1 MRRLLFIIWIALGLI
16 GLWLLISPITVNR
29 TRHWRVAVSQC
40 GHSVWR
46 NDMDEDIRRE
56 VEYFGTMNLTFAY
69 AGDDSRRQ
77 SEQIDSI
84 VASGVDLIIVAPNE
98 REGVT
103 DAVRRARQAGVRIVV
118 IDRRLSAPE
127 YDAYV
132 GTDNFALGYNAG
144 VYAATY
150 LKGKGR
156 ILEVSGLK
164 GSSPAMGRHS
174 GFVAALSE
182 YPDIHLMGTV
192 EGRWKAN
199 DAVQAFSDAVDEMG
213 MPDLVFAHNDEMALA
228 ISRSQ
233 SNRNQRLPIIGV
245 DGLDG
250 DGGGLDGVASGRLLA
265 TVVNPTGGS
274 KAVRKADSLLRG
286 LRVQRDCYLQAEIV
300 DGKTERVLRM
310 QMSVLNRRK
319 AQIDEYSERVAQY
332 IRGNAAHR
340 IVTFAMLFCLFV
352 LVGACFY
359 IYRAYRAKIDAH
371 QRLKE
376 SNERMAEMNSN
387 LGKAN
392 ERLAEAH
399 ATMKEQYDKIRTQRD
414 QLAFFSQEL
423 KETNDSFEALLRDVV
438 ERNYADPAF
447 DVEQLAEALCITRSQ
462 LFRKVKALCDTTP
475 SQVIRTARLRHAAE
489 MLATPNITV
498 SEVCYATGFSNP
510 SYFSK
515 VFREAFGCNPGAMEA
530 AHQQPA
536 QEGEDH

>member
-1 MRRLLFIIWIALGLI
+1 MRRFLFILWIALGLTA
-16 GLWLLISPITVNR
+16 LWLFVRLLAVNR
-29 TRHWRVAVSQC
+29 DSHWRVAVSQC
-40 GHSVWR
+40 GHSNWR
-46 NDMDEDIRRE
+46 NAMDEEIRRE
-56 VEYFGTMNLTFAY
+56 AEYLGTMDLTFAY
-69 AGDDSRRQ
+69 AGDNSRRQ

-103 DAVRRARQAGVRIVV
+103 DAVRRARKAGVRIVV

-127 YDAYV
+127 YDGYV
-132 GTDNFALGYNAG
+132 GTDNFALGYSAG
-144 VYAATY
+144 VYAAAY
-150 LKGKGR
+150 LQGKGTV
-156 ILEVSGLK
+156 LEVGGLK

-182 YPDIHLMGTV
+182 YPGIRLIGTV
-192 EGRWKAN
+192 EGRWKAH
-199 DAVQAFSDAVDEMG
+199 DAVQAFDDAVEDKG

-228 ISRSQ
+228 ISDAHTNLQ
-233 SNRNQRLPIIGV
+233 HRLHIIGV
-245 DGLDG
+245 DGLD
-250 DGGGLDGVASGRLLA
+250 GGLDGVASGRLLA
-265 TVVNPTGGS
+265 TFVNPTGGA
-274 KAVRKADSLLRG
+274 KAVRKADSLLHDR
-286 LRVQRDCYLQAEIV
+286 RIQRDCFIPAEIV
-300 DGKTERVLRM
+300 DGKNERVLRQ
-310 QMSVLNRRK
+310 QMSVLNRRQ

-332 IRGNAAHR
+332 IRGNAAHG
-340 IVTFAMLFCLFV
+340 IVLFATVFCLFV
-352 LVGACFY
+352 VVGACLF
-359 IYRAYRAKIDAH
+359 IFRAYRAKTEAH

-376 SNERMAEMNSN
+376 TNERLAEMNDN
-387 LGKAN
+387 LASAN
-392 ERLAEAH
+392 ARLAEAH

-515 VFREAFGCNPGAMEA
+515 VFREAFGCNPGAMDA

-536 QEGEDH
+536 QEGDGH